1 MQGRFEILGE
11 NLIDPFSWV
20 VNLKINQKQE
30 IIKMTQKMTNIKV
43 AQSYLV
49 EPIYL
54 NVDFVN

>member
-30 IIKMTQKMTNIKV
+30 IIKVTQKMTIIKV
-43 AQSYLV
+43 AQRYLV
-49 EPIYL
+49 E
-54 NVDFVN
+54 

>member
-30 IIKMTQKMTNIKV
+30 IIKMTQKMTIIKV
-43 AQSYLV
+43 AQRYLV

-54 NVDFVN
+54 NVDFVK

>member
-30 IIKMTQKMTNIKV
+30 IIKVTQKMTIIKV
-43 AQSYLV
+43 AQRYLV

-54 NVDFVN
+54 NVDFVK

>member
-30 IIKMTQKMTNIKV
+30 IIKVTQKMTIKV
-43 AQSYLV
+43 AQRYLV

-54 NVDFVN
+54 NVDFVK

>member
-11 NLIDPFSWV
+11 NLIDTFFWV
-20 VNLKINQKQE
+20 ISLKTKQKQE